1 MSISVYESCAAIADS
16 DERDRV
22 AKLVCLFKE
31 LRDTKKGRVEEMK
44 RRAASLGMP
53 WQTVRNKYY

>member
-22 AKLVCLFKE
+22 AGLVCLFME
-31 LRDTKKGRVEEMK
+31 LRDMKKGRVEEMQ
-44 RRAASLGMP
+44 RRAASLGKP
-53 WQTVRNKYY
+53 